1 MDNFNKIVSFVLGLI
16 VVIVFLAVI
25 TGRLNLRNR
34 ISGGQQAKVSPTPTI
49 VSKLY
54 LSPTPISSV
63 IINKQ
68 KNTYAAKTPS
78 SIPATGSPTV
88 LLPLLFSSLA
98 GGLFLR
104 KSGKKS

>member
-34 ISGGQQAKVSPTPTI
+34 ISGGQQAKVSPTPTT

-63 IINKQ
+63 TINKQ
-68 KNTYAAKTPS
+68 KNTYAVKTPS

-88 LLPLLFSSLA
+88 LFPLLFSSLT